1 MKLHG
6 LLMLLGVSCSLAEG
20 EKKYQIRKDV
30 VIHESVVA
38 GTEVKVVV
46 SDRPFDPAKH
56 RLSDKS
62 NFGTK
67 ENPHWVP
74 TVDLRPV
81 VGNSVETEG
90 RIPPAGSPQLS
101 QITVH
106 FGDVVVE
113 VPQQLLSNVFFAR
126 LQPPGSFSL
135 EYADSIVSVS
145 SDAKC
150 VLISLGVGEG
160 GGQAEAFF
168 AVGKDGQTSDQ
179 PPARN
184 LPGR

>member
-1 MKLHG
+1 MKLAC
-6 LLMLLGVSCSLAEG
+6 LLLLFAVPCSGAEG
-20 EKKYQIRKDV
+20 QKKYEIRKNV

-38 GTEVKVVV
+38 GTKVKVTV
-46 SDRPFDPAKH
+46 SEQPFDPDKH
-56 RLSDKS
+56 RVSEKS
-62 NFGTK
+62 NFGTV
-67 ENPHWVP
+67 ENPRREP

-81 VGNSVETEG
+81 IGNSVETEG
-90 RIPPAGSPQLS
+90 SLPPAGCPQLS
-101 QITVH
+101 RVAVH

-126 LQPPGSFSL
+126 LHSPGRFSL

-168 AVGKDGQTSDQ
+168 AVSKDGQASDQ
-179 PPARN
+179 RPTRE